1 MKALVKFT
9 NKFDIQTQKQIIEL
23 SGSIYL
29 KYNSEIDAIISTP
42 SYESY
47 KKLSIDDRIFSIDYV
62 SDNYLSKYIDRSC
75 NNIKFYLE

>member
-9 NKFDIQTQKQIIEL
+9 NKFDIQIQKQIIEL

-62 SDNYLSKYIDRSC
+62 SDNYLSKYIDRSG
-75 NNIKFYLE
+75 NNITFYLE

>member
-1 MKALVKFT
+1 MKTLIKFT